1 MQMKK
6 EEISQG
12 VLAAEQE
19 IMKLQSNN
27 DLVKVCNCQT
37 LKRQESK
44 SHFTSFSHR
53 LVFVLY
59 QKCRKLKTKDAVFS
73 PLEVEKT
80 KQNKT

>member
-27 DLVKVCNCQT
+27 DLVKVCYWQT
-37 LKRQESK
+37 LKSQ
-44 SHFTSFSHR
+44 
-53 LVFVLY
+53 
-59 QKCRKLKTKDAVFS
+59 
-73 PLEVEKT
+73 
-80 KQNKT
+80 